1 MRAPAILLALLLA
14 GCLRVGPGEDLH
26 LVCERKSTSP
36 WHPYSP
42 EEIRSLARTN
52 GVPPASVYTEIAD
65 SILTL
70 GARPYVTFDAR
81 LFPAAEPGA
90 WRFEANGTFG
100 NVTDR
105 YALTLP
111 LANATTLASPESVA
125 APARGAA
132 EREPALAGRLAGDA
146 RATWTAELAGCV
158 RLAYASVD
166 VVVNVDKAQVVS
178 IDDR

>member
-1 MRAPAILLALLLA
+1 MRAPAILFALLLA

-52 GVPPASVYTEIAD
+52 GIPPASVYTEIAD

-70 GARPYVTFDAR
+70 GARPYATFDAR
-81 LFPAAEPGA
+81 LDRAAEPGA
-90 WRFEANGTFG
+90 WWFEANGTIG

-111 LANATTLASPESVA
+111 LANATLEAPESVA
-125 APARGAA
+125 APARAVA
-132 EREPALAGRLAGDA
+132 EREPALADRLAGDP
-146 RATWTAELAGCV
+146 RATWTAEHAGCV